1 VSGPIFLRKGIIPVK
16 KMRESKVH
24 FGIGTDSLASN
35 LSLDL
40 FVEIQSLKDIQG
52 GFSDKELLR

>member
-1 VSGPIFLRKGIIPVK
+1 
-16 KMRESKVH
+16 MRESKVH